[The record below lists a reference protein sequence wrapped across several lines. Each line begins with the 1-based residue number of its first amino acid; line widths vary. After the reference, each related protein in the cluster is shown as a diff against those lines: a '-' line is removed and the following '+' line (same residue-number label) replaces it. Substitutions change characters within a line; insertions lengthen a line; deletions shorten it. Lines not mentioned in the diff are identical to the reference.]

1 MGSHYFAVPSIK
13 IAYQNFNTKKFCI
26 ELDEILL
33 KIIYNMKSHL
43 RTMENNRKFQQ
54 DLPKFPQ
61 DLLNLPK
68 TYPELTDK
76 VYPRITQDL
85 PKKALF

>member
-1 MGSHYFAVPSIK
+1 
-13 IAYQNFNTKKFCI
+13 
-26 ELDEILL
+26 
-33 KIIYNMKSHL
+33 MKSHL